1 MAKDFNSPKIVEE
14 YDQHIRKLIPGY
26 EIIHQQVDAILQSR
40 LKVDAHIL
48 IVGCGT
54 GYELEYL
61 LKRHPH
67 WKFTALD
74 PSLAMLEKAQARVKQ
89 LSNSTQVKFVHGDT
103 SNLPDQIYF
112 DAALTILVVHFI
124 ADENKPTFFTDIHD
138 HLKENGILLTYDLM
152 TCTDPQQFQA
162 LRYVCLAQGLTEVQ
176 CQKMLER
183 MECDFFTVSF
193 DDYRQLLHST
203 GFMEVHSY
211 SQILMYQG
219 LIAQKK
225 RRQTFSAQAS

>member
-1 MAKDFNSPKIVEE
+1 MAKDFSSPKVVEE

-40 LKVDAHIL
+40 LKADAHIL

-61 LKRHPH
+61 LNRHPH

-74 PSLAMLEKAQARVKQ
+74 PSLAMLEKAQARVSQ
-89 LSNSTQVKFVHGDT
+89 LNKCAQVEFVHGDT
-103 SNLPDQIYF
+103 SHLPDQICF
-112 DAALTILVVHFI
+112 DAALTILVAHFI
-124 ADENKPTFFTDIHD
+124 ADENKPTFFTEIHD

-162 LRYVCLAQGLTEVQ
+162 LRYVCLAQGLTEAQ

-183 MECDFFTVSF
+183 MESDFFTVSF
-193 DDYRQLLHST
+193 DEYQELLHHT
-203 GFMEVHSY
+203 GFMNVSSY